1 MQRGVARRGRLGVR
15 PAAAGKGSRIQVT
28 GVDHVT
34 TRVQPEEVE
43 ALRVFYEDVLGLR
56 TGARPLKF
64 PGIWLYVGEQAVVHV
79 AGNLGQG
86 ETPAQGGAFDH
97 VAFRTRGLIDA
108 ESRLDMAG
116 IAWREV
122 WRPEMGILQLVLHDP
137 ARVKVELAFD
147 PAEHQG

>member
-1 MQRGVARRGRLGVR
+1 M
-15 PAAAGKGSRIQVT
+15 QVT

-34 TRVQPEEVE
+34 IRVQPERVE

-64 PGIWLYVGEQAVVHV
+64 PGVWLYVGEQAVVHV
-79 AGNLGQG
+79 AGNLG
-86 ETPAQGGAFDH
+86 EDEAAAQGGAFDH
-97 VAFRTRGLIDA
+97 VAFRTRGLSEA
-108 ESRLDMAG
+108 KSRLDAAG

-137 ARVKVELAFD
+137 AGVKVELAFD